1 MKVYKRKE
9 TSPFKWVFAA
19 IVFVMALT
27 FTLAEVNGF
36 NFPNRPGDGDK
47 DGKNHQNHGNLQFDA
62 EGCNHHQSCPPD
74 STTNNPGA
82 VPEPTTLLLMAGGLG
97 VALLRKNRKTV

>member
-19 IVFVMALT
+19 IVFVIALT

-36 NFPNRPGDGDK
+36 NFPNRPGDKDRDNK
-47 DGKNHQNHGNLQFDA
+47 DGHSRYDQQFDRD
-62 EGCNHHQSCPPD
+62 GNDHHHYCPPD
-74 STTNNPGA
+74 STNNNPGA

-97 VALLRKNRKTV
+97 VALLRKNRKAE